1 MTQPM
6 DRHRPESPLAAAAP
20 LQQLAAIDL
29 GSNSFHLL
37 VASYQEGRLQAV
49 SRLGEKVQ
57 LAAGLDKA
65 NRLSEEA
72 MQRALSC
79 LARFTPLLGD
89 IAPGRLRVV
98 GTSALRTARNS
109 QAFVERAES
118 LLGCRIEIIDGR
130 EEARLIYL
138 GAAHALAENGK
149 RLIVDIGGGSTE
161 FAIGE
166 NFAPLHLESLD
177 IGCVTF
183 THRHFSDG
191 SLCEASMSR
200 AEQAAKAACSRVSRA
215 YQAFGWSDP
224 VGSSG
229 TIKAVASVLAASD
242 GGGDGDSDEGTITR
256 QGLLDLRRRLIA
268 CGHLDNVAMDGLKLD
283 RARIFPAG
291 VAILGAI
298 FETFGLTRMRYAD
311 GALREGVLYDM
322 LEREGAFA
330 SEGG

>member
-6 DRHRPESPLAAAAP
+6 DRHSPDKPLAATAP
-20 LQQLAAIDL
+20 LQRLAAIDL

-37 VASYQEGRLQAV
+37 VANYQEGRLQAI

-72 MQRALSC
+72 IQRALSC
-79 LARFTPLLGD
+79 LARFVPLLGD

-98 GTSALRTARNS
+98 GTSALRTARNR

-118 LLGCRIEIIDGR
+118 LLGCRIEVIDGR

-138 GAAHALAENGK
+138 GAAHALVESGK

-183 THRHFSDG
+183 TQRHFSDG
-191 SLCEASMSR
+191 TLCEASVGR
-200 AEQAAKAACSRVSRA
+200 AEQAAKAACSQVSRA
-215 YQAFGWSDP
+215 YRAFGWTDP

-229 TIKAVASVLAASD
+229 TIKAVASVLAAS
-242 GGGDGDSDEGTITR
+242 GESAEEGTITR
-256 QGLLDLRRRLIA
+256 QGLLVLRQRLIA
-268 CGHLDNVAMDGLKLD
+268 CGHLDNVAMEGLKLD

-298 FETFGLTRMRYAD
+298 FETFGLTRMRFAD

-322 LEREGAFA
+322 VKRNGEFA
-330 SEGG
+330 SNSD

>member
-6 DRHRPESPLAAAAP
+6 DRHRTETPLAATAQ
-20 LQQLAAIDL
+20 LQRLAAIDL

-37 VASYQEGRLQAV
+37 VASYREGRLQAV

-72 MQRALSC
+72 IERALSC
-79 LARFTPLLGD
+79 LTRFTPLLGD

-183 THRHFSDG
+183 TQRHFSNG
-191 SLCEASMSR
+191 FLSEASMSR
-200 AEQAAKAACSRVSRA
+200 AEQAAKAACSPVSTT
-215 YQAFGWSDP
+215 YQAVGWTDP

-242 GGGDGDSDEGTITR
+242 ANADEGTITH
-256 QGLLDLRRRLIA
+256 QGLLDLRQRLIA
-268 CGHLDNVAMDGLKLD
+268 CRHLDKVAMDGLKLD

-298 FETFGLTRMRYAD
+298 FETFGLTRMRFAD
-311 GALREGVLYDM
+311 GALREGVLYDI
-322 LEREGAFA
+322 LERDGAFDHE
-330 SEGG
+330 SG

>member
-6 DRHRPESPLAAAAP
+6 ERPRPQKPLATTP
-20 LQQLAAIDL
+20 RQRLAAIDL

-37 VASYQEGRLQAV
+37 VANYQEGRLQAV
-49 SRLGEKVQ
+49 ARLGEKVQ
-57 LAAGLDKA
+57 LAAGLDQA

-72 MQRALSC
+72 MQRALRS
-79 LARFTPLLGD
+79 LARFVPLLGD

-98 GTSALRTARNS
+98 GTSALRTARNR
-109 QAFVERAES
+109 QTFVERAES
-118 LLGCRIEIIDGR
+118 LLGCPIEIIDGR

-149 RLIVDIGGGSTE
+149 RLIIDIGGGSTE

-183 THRHFSDG
+183 TGRHFADG
-191 SLCEASMSR
+191 TLSEDSMR
-200 AEQAAKAACSRVSRA
+200 CAEQAAKAACNRVSRA
-215 YQAFGWSDP
+215 YQAFGWTDP

-229 TIKAVASVLAASD
+229 TIKAVASVLAASGDLD
-242 GGGDGDSDEGTITR
+242 GAEEGTITR
-256 QGLLDLRRRLIA
+256 RGLLELRQRLIA
-268 CGHLDNVAMDGLKLD
+268 FRHLDNVAMEGLKHD
-283 RARIFPAG
+283 RTRIFPAG

-298 FETFGLTRMRYAD
+298 FESFGLTRLRYAD

-322 LEREGAFA
+322 MARNGDFVGDR
-330 SEGG
+330 S

>member
-6 DRHRPESPLAAAAP
+6 DRPRPEAPLAAKAP
-20 LQQLAAIDL
+20 RQRLAAIDL

-37 VASYQEGRLQAV
+37 VANFQEGRLQAV

-57 LAAGLDKA
+57 LAAGLDKTD
-65 NRLSEEA
+65 RLSEA
-72 MQRALSC
+72 AIQRALRC
-79 LARFTPLLGD
+79 LARFVPLLGD
-89 IAPGRLRVV
+89 VAPGRLRVV
-98 GTSALRTARNS
+98 GTSALRTARNR

-118 LLGCRIEIIDGR
+118 LLGCPIEIIDGR

-149 RLIVDIGGGSTE
+149 RLIIDIGGGSTE

-183 THRHFSDG
+183 TRRHFSDG
-191 SLCEASMSR
+191 VINEASMGR

-215 YQAFGWSDP
+215 YQAFGWTDP

-229 TIKAVASVLAASD
+229 TIKAVASVLATSNDDA
-242 GGGDGDSDEGTITR
+242 DEGTITR
-256 QGLLDLRRRLIA
+256 QGLLDLRQRLIA
-268 CGHLDNVAMDGLKLD
+268 FRQLDNVAMEGLKCD

-298 FETFGLTRMRYAD
+298 FESFGLTRLRYAD

-322 LEREGAFA
+322 VERDGEFTGE
-330 SEGG
+330 SG

>member
-1 MTQPM
+1 MTQPL
-6 DRHRPESPLAAAAP
+6 DRHRPETPLAATAP
-20 LQQLAAIDL
+20 LPRLAAIDL

-37 VASYQEGRLQAV
+37 VADFQEGRLQAV

-57 LAAGLDKA
+57 LAAGLDTA

-72 MQRALSC
+72 IERALRC
-79 LARFTPLLGD
+79 LARFVPLLGD

-98 GTSALRTARNS
+98 GTSALRTARNR
-109 QAFVERAES
+109 QAFIERAEP

-149 RLIVDIGGGSTE
+149 RLIIDIGGGSTE

-183 THRHFSDG
+183 TQRHFPDG

-215 YQAFGWSDP
+215 YQAFGWTDP

-229 TIKAVASVLAASD
+229 TIKAVASVLAAS
-242 GGGDGDSDEGTITR
+242 GESTDEATITR
-256 QGLLDLRRRLIA
+256 QGLLALRQRLIA
-268 CGHLDNVAMDGLKLD
+268 CGHLDNVAMEGLKLD

-298 FETFGLTRMRYAD
+298 FETFGLNRLRYAD

-322 LEREGAFA
+322 VERGGEFA
-330 SEGG
+330 SNGD